1 MSLSDESPESFY
13 YLPAFMFVYF
23 QIKSRIIKDFLIVS
37 DESPESFYCLPA
49 FIETFV
55 AFKLMA
61 NQFLFSRHYN
71 ISIFIFE
78 EFLFSSLR
86 SIFLL
91 LRVEP
96 IDYFKC
102 LTLVWHH
109 NVLIDKAIA
118 VVSFFIL
125 FLLVSLTYY
134 PVTQKGLFCT
144 HFSII

>member
-1 MSLSDESPESFY
+1 MPLSDESPESFY

-78 EFLFSSLR
+78 EFLFASLR

-91 LRVEP
+91 LRVE
-96 IDYFKC
+96 
-102 LTLVWHH
+102 
-109 NVLIDKAIA
+109 LID
-118 VVSFFIL
+118 
-125 FLLVSLTYY
+125 
-134 PVTQKGLFCT
+134 
-144 HFSII
+144 